1 MGSLWSMIAKPK
13 NRQILSWA
21 GGGVAVVAA
30 GGFALITY
38 LWPLHEGKGG
48 TNCAE
53 NASVAAQGDVSHVTI
68 NATGATFKASGT
80 ADCGNPATA
89 KH

>member
-1 MGSLWSMIAKPK
+1 MDSLVSIVSKPK
-13 NRQILSWA
+13 NRQILSWI
-21 GGGVAVVAA
+21 GGGVIAVAA
-30 GGFALITY
+30 GGFALVTY
-38 LWPLHEGKGG
+38 LWPAHDSKGG

-53 NASVAAQGDVSHVTI
+53 NASIATQGDVSHVTI
-68 NATGATFKASGT
+68 NANGATLRASGT